1 MEVAHSDTISDG
13 SLLAMVEN
21 KDVTQRDHQK
31 GYYNTLSQNDEGFD
45 KEHGPGVEKRQWIQE
60 TLKIRKQHILRSKQI
75 WR

>member
-31 GYYNTLSQNDEGFD
+31 GYYNTLS
-45 KEHGPGVEKRQWIQE
+45 
-60 TLKIRKQHILRSKQI
+60 
-75 WR
+75 